1 MLLMIKDIL
10 CLLDSEMDFQPSTV
24 MLPKVMPLPKNILFS
39 APFIHNILI
48 RVYLAYSFAER
59 TVYYY
64 PDYTITPD
72 QLVNH
77 PLGLV
82 TLAPIEGLCKTKAID
97 ECTNECTRCQ
107 NECLY
112 NMELHRSGSA
122 CNVKGR
128 KVKIHAE
135 CPNKFWVEITK
146 VTVCPNKYVICSE
159 MFASEASNVYEKKYF
174 APKN

>member
-1 MLLMIKDIL
+1 MQ
-10 CLLDSEMDFQPSTV
+10 SRAES
-24 MLPKVMPLPKNILFS
+24 KNS
-39 APFIHNILI
+39 GHPNID
-48 RVYLAYSFAER
+48 AFSFAER

-72 QLVNH
+72 QVVNH

-122 CNVKGR
+122 CNVKGKIEVRNTYLVSQQVLYNNSER
-128 KVKIHAE
+128 K
-135 CPNKFWVEITK
+135 
-146 VTVCPNKYVICSE
+146 
-159 MFASEASNVYEKKYF
+159 KKTPWLLLLLVPF
-174 APKN
+174 